1 LPTKDRWNHNVN
13 FLLPWIGNFFLKI
26 RRDYYAGA
34 LMVLIGAIVWNEGRH
49 YPLGT
54 LKKMGPGY
62 FPVTL
67 GIILMLLGIL
77 IAGTALTGSAATS
90 GTDDTETLPH
100 PETQGGWP
108 RIIMGWACIILGPA
122 CFIVL
127 GKYFGLLPATF
138 ACVFVAALGDRET
151 TLRGATIL
159 SACVALFGILLFSY
173 GLKVSM
179 PILKWGL

>member
-1 LPTKDRWNHNVN
+1 
-13 FLLPWIGNFFLKI
+13 
-26 RRDYYAGA
+26 
-34 LMVLIGAIVWNEGRH
+34 
-49 YPLGT
+49 
-54 LKKMGPGY
+54 
-62 FPVTL
+62 
-67 GIILMLLGIL
+67 
-77 IAGTALTGSAATS
+77 
-90 GTDDTETLPH
+90 
-100 PETQGGWP
+100 
-108 RIIMGWACIILGPA
+108 
-122 CFIVL
+122 VL